1 MSAETPDGGGA
12 RVLALARALQAHQDL
27 LDALRQRWDVHGV
40 ASREEALS
48 ALRTGLYDVVVATP
62 TDLFPL
68 ARAEARER
76 AEHIVEQIGQA
87 LYITDRQGTLVWG
100 NARFRAFAGEVQD
113 ALRQQCAEVCSEM
126 VIGATGTDPAA
137 RHRTVPIGD
146 DHVFDLTVA
155 PLMTAAQQVQ
165 EVVGL
170 ALDVTSRHRLQEKI
184 NAIDAA
190 GRELVR
196 LDTETIEQLDV
207 GGRLALL
214 EESINRYAHEL
225 LNFDHFVVRVLD
237 KHTNKLE
244 TVVASGLPEEARSKT
259 LFATVD
265 GNGISGYVAATGRSY
280 LCPDVSQDPR
290 YLAGLD
296 QAGSSLTVPLRLHD
310 QVVGVLDVESEEV
323 AGFTEDDRQFAE
335 IFGRHIAIAL
345 HMLKLL
351 AVERSTTT
359 GQIAD
364 DVATELSV
372 PLNDIVA
379 IATRLIADRGAEGE
393 LRDRL
398 QAIVDGVEQVKRRMQ
413 SITQVTG
420 VRGLV
425 PETTVID
432 PQLDGRRILVAEDE
446 DIIRETISDVL
457 AKGGALTTMARDGQ
471 EALAMIRSQ
480 HFDLVVSDIKMPYC
494 TGYEV
499 FAAARQANIHCPVIL
514 VTGFGY
520 DPDHSIVRAS
530 KEGLAAVLFK
540 PFKVEQL
547 IDAVHQALQPAE
559 SS

>member
-1 MSAETPDGGGA
+1 MSPEPSDGKTA
-12 RVLALARALQAHQDL
+12 SVLALAKALQAHGAL
-27 LDALRQRWDVHGV
+27 LDALRPKWDVHPV
-40 ASREEALS
+40 ESSEEALS

-68 ARAEARER
+68 ARAEGRER
-76 AEHIVEQIGQA
+76 AERILEQIGQA
-87 LYITDRQGTLVWG
+87 LCITDRQGILVWG
-100 NARFRAFAGEVQD
+100 NARFRAYPAAVQD
-113 ALRQQCAEVCSEM
+113 ALRQQCAQICTELV
-126 VIGATGTDPAA
+126 VGATGPGAA
-137 RHRTVPIGD
+137 RHRTVPIGA

-155 PLMTAAQQVQ
+155 PLLTVARQVQ

-170 ALDVTSRHRLQEKI
+170 ALDVTARHRLQDKI

-196 LDTETIEQLDV
+196 LDAEAIEHLDV

-214 EESINRYAHEL
+214 EESIHRFAHEL

-244 TVVASGLPEEARSKT
+244 TVVASGLPEEARSMT
-259 LFATVD
+259 LYATTE

-290 YLAGLD
+290 YLTGLD

-310 QVVGVLDVESEEV
+310 QVVGVLDVESQEI
-323 AGFTEDDRQFAE
+323 AAFTEDDRQFAE

-351 AVERSTTT
+351 AVERSATT

-364 DVATELSV
+364 DVAAELSV

-379 IATRLIADRGAEGE
+379 ITTRLIEDYGGQDD
-393 LRDRL
+393 LRQRLQSIVDGTERVKRNL
-398 QAIVDGVEQVKRRMQ
+398 QAI
-413 SITQVTG
+413 TQTSG

-425 PETTVID
+425 PETQIID
-432 PQLDGRRILVAEDE
+432 PQLDGKRILVAEDE

-499 FAAARQANIHCPVIL
+499 FAAARQASIHCPVIL

-547 IDAVHQALQPAE
+547 VDAVHRALQPAE
-559 SS
+559 PS